1 MLHFGVLNNVLSI
14 DNFQKTHQ
22 STNCSLQPC
31 LARCLHAR
39 LLQLLHWVDGHTSS
53 SQVNQNNIA
62 YIWKAYSVYLE
73 SLTDNI
79 WLRYIMI
86 SFQRASRSVEEG
98 EEETLD
104 GCQRGCAHQRTGRN
118 PPFWLFLSLFFFFVS
133 PNFKLFKSRRCLRL
147 VWVSRNSRP
156 GFSFRIRNER
166 SGWTR
171 C

>member
-14 DNFQKTHQ
+14 DYFQKTHQ

-39 LLQLLHWVDGHTSS
+39 LLQLLHWVDDHTSS

-62 YIWKAYSVYLE
+62 YIEKH
-73 SLTDNI
+73 I
-79 WLRYIMI
+79 QHLRYIMI
-86 SFQRASRSVEEG
+86 SFQRSSRPVEEG

-118 PPFWLFLSLFFFFVS
+118 PPFWLFLSLFFFFMS

-166 SGWTR
+166 SG
-171 C
+171 

>member
-14 DNFQKTHQ
+14 DYFQKTHQ

-39 LLQLLHWVDGHTSS
+39 LLQLLHWVDDHTSS
-53 SQVNQNNIA
+53 SQVNH
-62 YIWKAYSVYLE
+62 IWKAYSVSLE
-73 SLTDNI
+73 SLTI
-79 WLRYIMI
+79 VRYIMI

-156 GFSFRIRNER
+156 GVSFRIRNEP